1 MIRNKVVYKKLD
13 ALNLCLIMRRMK
25 SVTPGAI
32 LGLVCMVCAGLVASA
47 ENWRLVWSDEFAV
60 DGAPDPA
67 KWGYDLGRGNGG
79 WGNSE
84 VQSYTDSP
92 DNARVENGSL
102 VIEVHQ
108 VDQGGRLPGYTSARL
123 VTRGKA
129 SWLYGRIEARAKMP
143 SAVGTWSAI
152 WMLAEQQIY
161 GTAYWPDNGEIDIM
175 EQVGYEL
182 DASFKALRGDPEL
195 PNIHGTLHT
204 FDRNFSKGNGGI
216 GGATYLSDSAEAFH
230 VYAVNWH
237 PDRIEFELNG
247 EVFFTLVRS
256 SLFSV
261 RNPPEETWP
270 FWPFDQPF
278 HLIVNVA
285 VGGDWGGVYN
295 TSIHP
300 SSPYG
305 PDGIDHDA
313 DWPQR
318 MEIDYIRVYQLSE
331 TETWLGL
338 EIDANGNANT
348 DSWMGVININGAPWI
363 YSHTLST
370 WLYPESALGAEFRP
384 DNQWIYIP
392 R

>member
-1 MIRNKVVYKKLD
+1 MMEMAKRRESWVAAVLLLSVVS
-13 ALNLCLIMRRMK
+13 NLLGQ
-25 SVTPGAI
+25 GAV
-32 LGLVCMVCAGLVASA
+32 GSS
-47 ENWRLVWSDEFAV
+47 WQLVWADEFEE

-67 KWGYDLGRGNGG
+67 KWDYDLGFGNGG

-84 VQSYTDSP
+84 VQRYTDEL
-92 DNARVENGSL
+92 DNARVENGNL

-108 VDQGGRLPGYTSARL
+108 VEQGRVPGYTSARL

-129 SWLYGRIEARAKMP
+129 SWLYGRVEARAKLP
-143 SAVGTWSAI
+143 SEVGTWAAI

-161 GTAYWPDNGEIDIM
+161 GTQLWPDNGEIDIM

-182 DASFKALRGDPEL
+182 DAGFKALVGNPQL

-204 FDRNFSKGNGGI
+204 NDRNFSKGTGGI
-216 GGATYLSDSAEAFH
+216 GGATYLADSATTFNI
-230 VYAVNWH
+230 YAVNWH

-247 EVFFTLVRS
+247 SVFFTLERS

-285 VGGDWGGVYN
+285 IGGDWGGVYN
-295 TSIHP
+295 TGLYP

-305 PDGIDHDA
+305 ADGIDHDG

-318 MEIDYIRVYQLSE
+318 MEIDYIRVYQL
-331 TETWLGL
+331 TEERTWLGL
-338 EIDANGNANT
+338 EVDESGNAVT
-348 DSWMGVININGAPWI
+348 PSWMGTINVNGAPWI

-370 WLYPESALGAEFRP
+370 WLYPESALGETFRA